1 MALQWDWKEK
11 CGEITLVQKYVDA
24 EGAEFKL
31 SLYQGNAF
39 LIMLHEWTDE
49 NGVEKYELAGFFA
62 DKQHAKNCLGLN
74 KKGGYGENSY
84 NTPYNR
90 FTKLRLNK
98 AKYRYTKDLVALFV
112 EAFDEIEIE
121 LFTEE
126 EDAA

>member
-1 MALQWDWKEK
+1 MRRIRIINNIHTK
-11 CGEITLVQKYVDA
+11 IIPLVQS
-24 EGAEFKL
+24 FR
-31 SLYQGNAF
+31 QF
-39 LIMLHEWTDE
+39 LRRKNRLPL
-49 NGVEKYELAGFFA
+49 VFA